1 MINITEIQR
10 ITDYQ
15 KQLYTNKM
23 DNPEE
28 MNTFLEKYNP
38 PILNQEEIKN
48 TNKSIISNEIKLV
61 ITKKQK
67 TTLNKP
73 KSRTRWFHW

>member
-1 MINITEIQR
+1 
-10 ITDYQ
+10 
-15 KQLYTNKM
+15 M

-67 TTLNKP
+67 TTLNKQ
-73 KSRTRWFHW
+73 KSRTRWLHWWISPNIHRIVQYSQSYDFFQ